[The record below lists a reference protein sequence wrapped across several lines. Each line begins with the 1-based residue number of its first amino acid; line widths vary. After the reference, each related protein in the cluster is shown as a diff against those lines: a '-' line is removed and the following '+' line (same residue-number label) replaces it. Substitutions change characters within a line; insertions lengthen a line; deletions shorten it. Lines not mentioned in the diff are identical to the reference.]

1 MVDSVDCSSIE
12 HRRLSQ
18 QHGELERDHMQSLV
32 RGEHNVQLRQHRRY
46 LWHLHRIHQ
55 CDPANMCVGSCTIYE
70 FECTSP
76 TPPPPSPPP
85 PSLPPPDAPPPSPP
99 TPPPFPP
106 FPDNSCLGYVLEHNK
121 LCQQSSVMG
130 DDFQEIT
137 DFNGRRVLTSQF
149 GGCETV
155 NVIVCEPESWN
166 LSAATT
172 TRPVVRASLFEC
184 HDMHRDWRRRCSPRA
199 LMPAAACC

>member
-1 MVDSVDCSSIE
+1 MHLADAATAIAATAIAAAAGRSSTVAT
-12 HRRLSQ
+12 
-18 QHGELERDHMQSLV
+18 DT
-32 RGEHNVQLRQHRRY
+32 
-46 LWHLHRIHQ
+46 
-55 CDPANMCVGSCTIYE
+55 AA
-70 FECTSP
+70 F
-76 TPPPPSPPP
+76 
-85 PSLPPPDAPPPSPP
+85 
-99 TPPPFPP
+99 FPP